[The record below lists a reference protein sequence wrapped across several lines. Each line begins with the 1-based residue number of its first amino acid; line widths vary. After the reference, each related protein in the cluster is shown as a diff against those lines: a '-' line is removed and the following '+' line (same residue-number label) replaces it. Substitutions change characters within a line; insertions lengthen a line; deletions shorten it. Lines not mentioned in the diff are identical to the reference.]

1 MEQAHYRPVRQVCS
15 QKRISDRARQLSEP
29 LSCSNSDALISR
41 LREGTESSS
50 RDKILAG
57 QESDRGTRPRIT
69 LPGILQSNIL
79 GSQER
84 RRLAAGVRLEVPQPI
99 CPQRE
104 IQDDYSQSGD
114 QRVASRGLGGEC
126 RPQRRLLPHPHT
138 QEVTT
143 PTSVCCRNGRRA
155 PGFPIQSPTVRIDFS
170 AQGIHESNTTP
181 WTPGAHARGLSSTV
195 SRRLDT
201 TKYRQVITG
210 SANKLVAQCHAPSG
224 SGTKRAQVT
233 LGTHSATDTHRC
245 RISSRRRT
253 DVPTD
258 GKSSKDRK
266 QSISASIG
274 SSSDSLFLALPAWT
288 YELGNG
294 CNPVRET
301 APQTSAVLPA
311 SPLGACIKESG
322 SSYPSETH
330 PARSSSSMV
339 VGQEVHTGRDVVRHS
354 RGSGAAIHRCVR
366 VGLGSPY
373 GNTSGKRSMV
383 CEGGHVSHK
392 PTGDDRSTECI
403 VSLSDTV
410 NRTSGSIDVRQCHRR
425 FVSDETGRYS
435 LTADVPT
442 SEGSAAPSTRHAYYP
457 SGQTHSGGEECTSR
471 PSLPTRQG
479 GSHGMDVS
487 PDSSGFTVHHVGQA
501 QCGPVCDSP
510 QQQASGVCVTHG
522 RPPSGR
528 GRCHVDIMEGNVR
541 LCIPPIC
548 DAGARAREDPRRSP
562 LRVDPHCSQMAQSVL
577 VRQTIGTAGR
587 LSFGPA
593 PQERSADPATQPSE
607 TSVTPSC
614 APTRLEAVQRSLEER
629 GFSRAAAEQI
639 SRGRRQSSR
648 AVYDSKWRI
657 FSRWCSEQSVDPFQ
671 ISIQKLADFFVFLF
685 HEKGLNPRTIK
696 GYRSA
701 ISSTISSCGSRT
713 EFTNSPE
720 LASLIRSFQLERPPQ
735 RKIAPQW
742 NLSLVLQA
750 LLKPPFEPIHA
761 CDLKS
766 LTLKTVFLVALAS
779 GRRRSEIHALCF
791 DSHHFRQNQDQSLL
805 TLYPDLEFVAKN
817 QVLDSVAEPIKLK
830 AFTAVGSED
839 FDRKLCPVRALLQY
853 RKVTSSPGCRKGRKK
868 LFISYKPSKTD
879 EIKKATIS
887 SWIVKLIRL
896 AYATEGSNPCALELH
911 KVSAHEVRALSAST
925 SVFRGMNADIIMQS
939 CTWRARSTFSDFYLR
954 DMCSLLDD
962 IYVMSSS
969 VAGT

>member
-1 MEQAHYRPVRQVCS
+1 M
-15 QKRISDRARQLSEP
+15 
-29 LSCSNSDALISR
+29 
-41 LREGTESSS
+41 
-50 RDKILAG
+50 
-57 QESDRGTRPRIT
+57 
-69 LPGILQSNIL
+69 
-79 GSQER
+79 
-84 RRLAAGVRLEVPQPI
+84 
-99 CPQRE
+99 
-104 IQDDYSQSGD
+104 
-114 QRVASRGLGGEC
+114 
-126 RPQRRLLPHPHT
+126 
-138 QEVTT
+138 T

-155 PGFPIQSPTVRIDFS
+155 PGFPIQSPTVRIDFG
-170 AQGIHESNTTP
+170 AQGIHESNTIP

-210 SANKLVAQCHAPSG
+210 SANKLVAQCHAPCG
-224 SGTKRAQVT
+224 SGTKRAKVT

-301 APQTSAVLPA
+301 AHQTSAVLPA

-339 VGQEVHTGRDVVRHS
+339 VAQEVHTGRDVVSHS

-373 GNTSGKRSMV
+373 GHTSGKRSMV
-383 CEGGHVSHK
+383 CEGGHASHQ
-392 PTGDDRSTECI
+392 PTGDDRSMECI

-435 LTADVPT
+435 LTAYVPT
-442 SEGSAAPSTRHAYYP
+442 SEGSAAPSMRRTYYP
-457 SGQTHSGGEECTSR
+457 LGQTHSGGEECTSG

-510 QQQASGVCVTHG
+510 QQQTSGVCVTHG

-548 DAGARAREDPRRSP
+548 DAGARAREDPHRSP

-593 PQERSADPATQPSE
+593 PQERSTDPATQPSD

-614 APTRLEAVQRSLEER
+614 APARLEAVQRSLEEK

-648 AVYDSKWRI
+648 AVYDSYDSKWRI

-696 GYRSA
+696 G
-701 ISSTISSCGSRT
+701 
-713 EFTNSPE
+713 
-720 LASLIRSFQLERPPQ
+720 
-735 RKIAPQW
+735 
-742 NLSLVLQA
+742 
-750 LLKPPFEPIHA
+750 

-766 LTLKTVFLVALAS
+766 LTLNGGPRIRETTIGDPCSVLRFSSFPTESGAGPELVDTVSRLRFCGQES
-779 GRRRSEIHALCF
+779 GSGF
-791 DSHHFRQNQDQSLL
+791 
-805 TLYPDLEFVAKN
+805 
-817 QVLDSVAEPIKLK
+817 
-830 AFTAVGSED
+830 
-839 FDRKLCPVRALLQY
+839 
-853 RKVTSSPGCRKGRKK
+853 SSR
-868 LFISYKPSKTD
+868 TD
-879 EIKKATIS
+879 
-887 SWIVKLIRL
+887 
-896 AYATEGSNPCALELH
+896 YA
-911 KVSAHEVRALSAST
+911 
-925 SVFRGMNADIIMQS
+925 
-939 CTWRARSTFSDFYLR
+939 
-954 DMCSLLDD
+954 
-962 IYVMSSS
+962 
-969 VAGT
+969 

>member
-1 MEQAHYRPVRQVCS
+1 
-15 QKRISDRARQLSEP
+15 
-29 LSCSNSDALISR
+29 
-41 LREGTESSS
+41 
-50 RDKILAG
+50 
-57 QESDRGTRPRIT
+57 
-69 LPGILQSNIL
+69 
-79 GSQER
+79 
-84 RRLAAGVRLEVPQPI
+84 
-99 CPQRE
+99 
-104 IQDDYSQSGD
+104 
-114 QRVASRGLGGEC
+114 
-126 RPQRRLLPHPHT
+126 
-138 QEVTT
+138 
-143 PTSVCCRNGRRA
+143 
-155 PGFPIQSPTVRIDFS
+155 
-170 AQGIHESNTTP
+170 
-181 WTPGAHARGLSSTV
+181 
-195 SRRLDT
+195 
-201 TKYRQVITG
+201 
-210 SANKLVAQCHAPSG
+210 
-224 SGTKRAQVT
+224 
-233 LGTHSATDTHRC
+233 
-245 RISSRRRT
+245 
-253 DVPTD
+253 
-258 GKSSKDRK
+258 
-266 QSISASIG
+266 
-274 SSSDSLFLALPAWT
+274 
-288 YELGNG
+288 
-294 CNPVRET
+294 
-301 APQTSAVLPA
+301 
-311 SPLGACIKESG
+311 
-322 SSYPSETH
+322 
-330 PARSSSSMV
+330 
-339 VGQEVHTGRDVVRHS
+339 
-354 RGSGAAIHRCVR
+354 
-366 VGLGSPY
+366 
-373 GNTSGKRSMV
+373 
-383 CEGGHVSHK
+383 
-392 PTGDDRSTECI
+392 
-403 VSLSDTV
+403 
-410 NRTSGSIDVRQCHRR
+410 
-425 FVSDETGRYS
+425 
-435 LTADVPT
+435 
-442 SEGSAAPSTRHAYYP
+442 
-457 SGQTHSGGEECTSR
+457 
-471 PSLPTRQG
+471 
-479 GSHGMDVS
+479 
-487 PDSSGFTVHHVGQA
+487 
-501 QCGPVCDSP
+501 
-510 QQQASGVCVTHG
+510 
-522 RPPSGR
+522 
-528 GRCHVDIMEGNVR
+528 MEGNVR
-541 LCIPPIC
+541 LGIPPIC

-701 ISSTISSCGSRT
+701 TSSTISSCGSRT

-766 LTLKTVFLVALAS
+766 LTLKKTVFLVVLAS

-817 QVLDSVAEPIKLK
+817 HVLDSVAEQIKLK

>member
-1 MEQAHYRPVRQVCS
+1 MGARLLSFAREWNRLTTDQFVRSVVRKGYRIELDSSPSLSPVPIPMHLSRDSGKAQSLRQEIRSLLDKRAIEELDLVSLSPGFYSRIFLVRKKDGDWRPVFDLKSLNQF
-15 QKRISDRARQLSEP
+15 
-29 LSCSNSDALISR
+29 
-41 LREGTESSS
+41 
-50 RDKILAG
+50 
-57 QESDRGTRPRIT
+57 
-69 LPGILQSNIL
+69 
-79 GSQER
+79 
-84 RRLAAGVRLEVPQPI
+84 VRKEKFKM
-99 CPQRE
+99 
-104 IQDDYSQSGD
+104 
-114 QRVASRGLGGEC
+114 
-126 RPQRRLLPHPHT
+126 
-138 QEVTT
+138 TT
-143 PTSVCCRNGRRA
+143 PRVVTNALHHGDWVVSVDLKDAYFHIPIHKKSRHLLRFAVETDDGLRVFQFRALPFGLTSAPRVFTKVILPLGHLAHMHAVCLLQYLDDWILRSTDRSLLAQQTNWLLSVMRRVGLVLNV
-155 PGFPIQSPTVRIDFS
+155 PKSHLVPTQRLTHIGVEYHLDEGLMFPPMERVLKIESKVSLFLSVRAVTAYFWLS
-170 AQGIHESNTTP
+170 LL
-181 WTPGAHARGLSSTV
+181 GLMS
-195 SRRLDT
+195 
-201 TKYRQVITG
+201 
-210 SANKLVAQCHAPSG
+210 
-224 SGTKRAQVT
+224 
-233 LGTHSATDTHRC
+233 SATDA
-245 RISSRRRT
+245 ISLGRLHLRPLQFYLLAHWAPASRNLAALIPVKHILLDHHLRWWL
-253 DVPTD
+253 
-258 GKSSKDRK
+258 DRK
-266 QSISASIG
+266 CTRSGMLLDIPEARAQLFTDAS
-274 SSSDSLFLALPAWT
+274 
-288 YELGNG
+288 
-294 CNPVRET
+294 
-301 APQTSAVLPA
+301 
-311 SPLGACIKESG
+311 ESG
-322 SSYPSETH
+322 WGAHMDTLQASGLWSAREAMLHINQLEIIAVRNALLAFRTQLTGLPVQLMSDNATVVSYLTKQGGTASLPMYRLAKEVLLL
-330 PARSSSSMV
+330 AR
-339 VGQEVHTGRDVVRHS
+339 R
-354 RGSGAAIHRCVR
+354 
-366 VGLGSPY
+366 
-373 GNTSGKRSMV
+373 
-383 CEGGHVSHK
+383 
-392 PTGDDRSTECI
+392 
-403 VSLSDTV
+403 
-410 NRTSGSIDVRQCHRR
+410 
-425 FVSDETGRYS
+425 
-435 LTADVPT
+435 
-442 SEGSAAPSTRHAYYP
+442 AYYP
-457 SGQTHSGGEECTSR
+457 SGQTHSGGEECTSG

-479 GSHGMDVS
+479 GSHGMDTS
-487 PDSSGFTVHHVGQA
+487 LDSSGFTVHHVGQA

-742 NLSLVLQA
+742 NLSLVLRA

-766 LTLKTVFLVALAS
+766 LNLKTVFLVALAS

-868 LFISYKPSKTD
+868 LFIPVPWSYTRFPPMKS
-879 EIKKATIS
+879 EHY
-887 SWIVKLIRL
+887 RL
-896 AYATEGSNPCALELH
+896 
-911 KVSAHEVRALSAST
+911 
-925 SVFRGMNADIIMQS
+925 
-939 CTWRARSTFSDFYLR
+939 
-954 DMCSLLDD
+954 LL
-962 IYVMSSS
+962 VCF
-969 VAGT
+969 AA